1 MEYLRVSHA
10 AYGLERTISHSNLYL
25 RFEMMKKYLESL
37 QMNISNSYYKKV
49 SIAFI
54 FNQYN
59 LFNSSIPLLL
69 TSIFECL

>member
-1 MEYLRVSHA
+1 MK
-10 AYGLERTISHSNLYL
+10 
-25 RFEMMKKYLESL
+25 KKYLESL

-49 SIAFI
+49 SITFV

-59 LFNSSIPLLL
+59 LFNSPIPLLL